1 VHSKL
6 EAVDGLYP
14 DAPYAYAAVAPAGAT
29 VFTAGACPLDED
41 GRVVAPGDVAAQAR
55 QALDNLVAVLR
66 AAGCE
71 PADVVKTTV
80 FVATTDSGALT
91 AAWHEVEQ
99 VFGSDGPPSTLL
111 GVTTLGWPGQLFE
124 IEAVATLP
132 AEPPG

>member
-1 VHSKL
+1 MRRKL
-6 EAVDGLYP
+6 EAVEGLHR
-14 DAPYAYAAVAPAGAT
+14 DVPYSYAAVAPSGAT

-55 QALDNLVAVLR
+55 QTLANLIAVLR

-80 FVATTDSGALT
+80 FVATTDSAELT
-91 AAWHEVEQ
+91 AAWREVEQ

-111 GVTTLGWPGQLFE
+111 GVTVLGWPGQLFE
-124 IEAVATLP
+124 IEAVATRP
-132 AEPPG
+132 AAPSA